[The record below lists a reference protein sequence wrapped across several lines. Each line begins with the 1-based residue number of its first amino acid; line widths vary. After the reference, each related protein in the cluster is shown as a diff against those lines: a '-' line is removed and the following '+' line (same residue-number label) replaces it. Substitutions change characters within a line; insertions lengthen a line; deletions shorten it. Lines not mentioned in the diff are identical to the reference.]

1 MIFYFLN
8 ATCNLST
15 SLHDDTNVTQF
26 VLQIY
31 INENRTAPYSFQ
43 TELNNDCIHTYIPI
57 EIIVCTH
64 VRIYQLYIKNMN
76 LLFLFI
82 QHDRDYI
89 CSILACTNFK
99 AGKNKI

>member
-43 TELNNDCIHTYIPI
+43 LELNNDYIHTYIPI
-57 EIIVCTH
+57 KIIVCIH
-64 VRIYQLYIKNMN
+64 VRIYLLY
-76 LLFLFI
+76 
-82 QHDRDYI
+82 
-89 CSILACTNFK
+89 
-99 AGKNKI
+99 